1 MFDCGMPRLA
11 LSAFCAAPVLALLAH
26 LAVPSTAAACGGTFC
41 DGGGPQG
48 GMPVDQTG
56 ETIVFAQGG
65 GFVEAHVQINY
76 DGGDADQFSWIVPVP
91 VVPEIEVGSLAFIN
105 SLRNATVPSYGIVN
119 GTNEC
124 TSGTAT
130 GLSTGFITD
139 PDGGGASIDPD
150 VEVLELSTAG
160 AFEYVI
166 LQGGTSATMMA
177 WLADNGYAPN
187 PLAPNLFDEYIDEGS
202 VFVAFRLR
210 HLAGIEDLH
219 PIVIR
224 YEGDEPCIPLR
235 LTAVAAKNDM
245 DIRAIFLGESR
256 VLPTNYRH
264 VRLNN
269 LQLDWLQR
277 APEYPD
283 VVSAALDEAGGR
295 AFVTEYAGNS
305 SVVDPT
311 PVDATAFDANAF
323 LGVDPVGVVDIL
335 EAQGLVICTD
345 TCDYTHELV
354 PVLLRE
360 FIPAPAG
367 VDASALYACLSC
379 YERLLDLS
387 AWDEAAFI
395 ARYREYISDPMV
407 HATDL
412 LDTWPYLTRLYSRI
426 SPAEMT
432 SDPMFAEVEGL
443 GPVPNV
449 LGAQRNTDTCC
460 NDTVILPDGANVRL
474 SNTGS
479 WPAWSEDM
487 PNAAVIQQYQPGGPP
502 ADEVNNLSA
511 INASLNQ
518 YNASIDAML
527 ECFGGSTGGSSSSDG
542 GSDSTD
548 AGDDTADSGSPGST
562 TGMSSGGTSTGDAPG
577 ALDDDG
583 GCRTGGG
590 GSGWLAMLLGFA
602 LAATRRRRR

>member
-1 MFDCGMPRLA
+1 
-11 LSAFCAAPVLALLAH
+11 
-26 LAVPSTAAACGGTFC
+26 
-41 DGGGPQG
+41 
-48 GMPVDQTG
+48 MPVDQTG

-105 SLRNATVPSYGIVN
+105 SLRTATVPSYGIVN

-124 TSGTAT
+124 DGGAT

-139 PDGGGASIDPD
+139 PDGGGVSIDPGVD
-150 VEVLELSTAG
+150 VIELSTAG
-160 AFEYVI
+160 SFEYAI
-166 LQGGTSATMMA
+166 LQGGTSTTMMQ
-177 WLADNGYAPN
+177 WLEANGYAPN
-187 PLAPNLFDEYIDEGS
+187 PLAPDLFDAYINEGS

-219 PIVIR
+219 PVVIR

-235 LTAVAAKNDM
+235 LTAVAAKEDM

-269 LQLDWLQR
+269 LQLNWLQQSPNYR
-277 APEYPD
+277 D

-295 AFVTEYAGNS
+295 GFVTEYAGNS

-311 PVDATAFDANAF
+311 PVDASLFDPDAFIGA
-323 LGVDPVGVVDIL
+323 DPLSVVEIL
-335 EAQGLVICTD
+335 KVQGLVICTD
-345 TCDYTHELV
+345 TCEYTHELI

-360 FIPAPAG
+360 FFPAPTG
-367 VDASALYACLSC
+367 IDPNTLYACLSC
-379 YERLLDLS
+379 YERLVDLS
-387 AWDEAAFI
+387 GWDEAAFI
-395 ARYREYISDPMV
+395 QRYREYISGPMD

-412 LDTWPYLTRLYSRI
+412 LETWPYLTRLYSRI
-426 SPAEMT
+426 SPSEMT
-432 SDPMFAEVEGL
+432 TDPMFAEVEGL
-443 GPVPNV
+443 GPIPNI
-449 LGAQRNTDTCC
+449 LGAQRNTDACC
-460 NDTVILPDGANVRL
+460 NDSVVLPDGATVRL
-474 SNTGS
+474 NAGN
-479 WPAWSEDM
+479 WPGWGKDM

-502 ADEVNNLSA
+502 ADEVNNLAA
-511 INASLNQ
+511 INAALNAHNQ
-518 YNASIDAML
+518 AVKVPQQCDGETDGPMGSTGTEGDSGVL
-527 ECFGGSTGGSSSSDG
+527 SGGGSTSGPAT
-542 GSDSTD
+542 SDSASP
-548 AGDDTADSGSPGST
+548 AGDT
-562 TGMSSGGTSTGDAPG
+562 SSGAAPG

-583 GCRTGGG
+583 GCRSGGG
-590 GSGWLAMLLGFA
+590 GSGWLATLLGIA

>member
-1 MFDCGMPRLA
+1 M
-11 LSAFCAAPVLALLAH
+11 
-26 LAVPSTAAACGGTFC
+26 
-41 DGGGPQG
+41 G

-105 SLRNATVPSYGIVN
+105 SLRSATVPSYGIVN
-119 GTNEC
+119 GANEC
-124 TSGTAT
+124 PGQGT
-130 GLSTGFITD
+130 GISTGFITD
-139 PDGGGASIDPD
+139 PDGGGASGDPD

-166 LQGGTSATMMA
+166 LQGGTSTTMMQ
-177 WLADNGYAPN
+177 WLEANGYAPN
-187 PLAPNLFDEYIDEGS
+187 PLAPGLFDAYIEEGS

-224 YEGDEPCIPLR
+224 YEGNEPCIPLR
-235 LTAVAAKNDM
+235 LTAVAAKEDM

-277 APEYPD
+277 APDYPE

-295 AFVTEYAGNS
+295 GFVTEFAGNS
-305 SVVDPT
+305 SVVD
-311 PVDATAFDANAF
+311 ATTVAPGSFDPDDF
-323 LGVDPVGVVDIL
+323 IGIDPITVVDVL
-335 EAQGLVICTD
+335 EAQGLMICTD
-345 TCDYTHELV
+345 TCEYTHELV
-354 PVLLRE
+354 PILLRE
-360 FIPAPAG
+360 FIPTPTGADPNAF
-367 VDASALYACLSC
+367 YACLSC
-379 YERLLDLS
+379 YERLLDFS
-387 AWDEAAFI
+387 GWDEAAFI
-395 ARYREYISDPMV
+395 ERYRETISDPMV
-407 HATDL
+407 HASDL
-412 LDTWPYLTRLYSRI
+412 LQTWPYLTRLYSRI
-426 SPAEMT
+426 SPSEMT

-443 GPVPNV
+443 DPVPNV
-449 LGAQRNTDTCC
+449 LGAQRNTDACC

-479 WPAWSEDM
+479 WPTWSDDM
-487 PNAAVIQQYQPGGPP
+487 PSAAVVQQYQPGGPP
-502 ADEVNNLSA
+502 ADEVNNLAA
-511 INASLNQ
+511 INTELNG
-518 YNASIDAML
+518 YNASIEGRLGCD
-527 ECFGGSTGGSSSSDG
+527 GGSSSGGSSGG
-542 GSDSTD
+542 GSDSTG
-548 AGDDTADSGSPGST
+548 AGGGTTTSGAQGST
-562 TGMSSGGTSTGDAPG
+562 TGVSSGGSSTGSVPG

-590 GSGWLAMLLGFA
+590 DSGWLATLLAFV

>member
-1 MFDCGMPRLA
+1 M
-11 LSAFCAAPVLALLAH
+11 
-26 LAVPSTAAACGGTFC
+26 
-41 DGGGPQG
+41 

-91 VVPEIEVGSLAFIN
+91 VVPEIEVGSLSFIN
-105 SLRNATVPSYGIVN
+105 ALRSATVPSYGIVN
-119 GTNEC
+119 GANEC
-124 TSGTAT
+124 PGQGT
-130 GLSTGFITD
+130 GVSSGFISD
-139 PDGGGASIDPD
+139 PDGGGGSIDPD

-166 LQGGTSATMMA
+166 LQGGTSTTMMQ
-177 WLADNGYAPN
+177 WLEANGYAPN
-187 PLAPNLFDEYIDEGS
+187 PRAPELFDAYIAEGS

-224 YEGDEPCIPLR
+224 YEGNEPCIPLR
-235 LTAVAAKNDM
+235 LTAVAAKEDM
-245 DIRAIFLGESR
+245 DIRAIFLGEAR

-277 APEYPD
+277 APDYPE

-295 AFVTEYAGNS
+295 GFITEFAGS
-305 SVVDPT
+305 SAVVDASA
-311 PVDATAFDANAF
+311 VDPGAFDPDDF
-323 LGVDPVGVVDIL
+323 IGIDPITVVDVL
-335 EAQGLVICTD
+335 EAQGLVVCTD
-345 TCDYTHELV
+345 TCEYTHELV
-354 PVLLRE
+354 PILLRE
-360 FIPAPAG
+360 FVPTPNGADP
-367 VDASALYACLSC
+367 SALYACLSC
-379 YERLLDLS
+379 YERVLDLS
-387 AWDEAAFI
+387 GWDEAAFI
-395 ARYREYISDPMV
+395 ERYREYISDPMV

-412 LDTWPYLTRLYSRI
+412 LESWPYLTRLYSRI
-426 SPAEMT
+426 SPTEMT

-449 LGAQRNTDTCC
+449 LGAQRDTDACC

-474 SNTGS
+474 SNSGS
-479 WPAWSEDM
+479 WPSWGKDIPS
-487 PNAAVIQQYQPGGPP
+487 AAVIQQYQPGAPP
-502 ADEVNNLSA
+502 ADETNNLSA
-511 INASLNQ
+511 INAALNA
-518 YNASIDAML
+518 YNASVDARL
-527 ECFGGSTGGSSSSDG
+527 GCDGEGSSGGTSGGEGDSTGAGANTTTSG
-542 GSDSTD
+542 GAS
-548 AGDDTADSGSPGST
+548 AST
-562 TGMSSGGTSTGDAPG
+562 TGDMSSGGTSGTAGPG

-590 GSGWLAMLLGFA
+590 GGFQGLAALLGVA

>member
-1 MFDCGMPRLA
+1 
-11 LSAFCAAPVLALLAH
+11 
-26 LAVPSTAAACGGTFC
+26 
-41 DGGGPQG
+41 
-48 GMPVDQTG
+48 MPVDQTG

-91 VVPEIEVGSLAFIN
+91 VVPEIDVGSLAFIN
-105 SLRNATVPSYGIVN
+105 SLRAATVPSYGIVN

-124 TSGTAT
+124 DSGTQT

-139 PDGGGASIDPD
+139 PDGGGVSVEPGVD
-150 VEVLELSTAG
+150 VIELSTAG
-160 AFEYVI
+160 SFEYAI
-166 LQGGTSATMMA
+166 LQGGTSTTMMQ
-177 WLADNGYAPN
+177 WLEANGYAPN
-187 PLAPNLFDEYIDEGS
+187 PLAPDLFDAYINEGS

-235 LTAVAAKNDM
+235 LTAVAAKEDM

-269 LQLDWLQR
+269 LQLNWLQQSPNY
-277 APEYPD
+277 PE

-311 PVDATAFDANAF
+311 PVDASAFDPDDFIGA
-323 LGVDPVGVVDIL
+323 DPLSVVEIL
-335 EAQGLVICTD
+335 KEQGLVVCTD
-345 TCDYTHELV
+345 TCEYTHELV

-360 FIPAPAG
+360 FFPAPAG
-367 VDASALYACLSC
+367 IDPNTLYACLSC
-379 YERLLDLS
+379 YERLVDLS
-387 AWDEAAFI
+387 GWDEATFI
-395 ARYREYISDPMV
+395 GRYREYISDPMN

-412 LDTWPYLTRLYSRI
+412 LETWPYLTRLYSRI
-426 SPAEMT
+426 SPSEMT
-432 SDPMFAEVEGL
+432 ADPMFAEVEGL
-443 GPVPNV
+443 GPIPNV
-449 LGAQRNTDTCC
+449 LGAQRNTDVCC
-460 NDTVILPDGANVRL
+460 NDSVILPDGANVRL
-474 SNTGS
+474 LSGNWPS
-479 WPAWSEDM
+479 WDADM

-502 ADEVNNLSA
+502 ADEINNLTA
-511 INASLNQ
+511 INTALNA
-518 YNASIDAML
+518 YNQSVEAQVVCDGETDGTVGTST
-527 ECFGGSTGGSSSSDG
+527 TGGDSDPSSG
-542 GSDSTD
+542 G
-548 AGDDTADSGSPGST
+548 ADSGSPGTSSAT
-562 TGMSSGGTSTGDAPG
+562 NGVSSGGSSSGGAPG

-583 GCRTGGG
+583 GCRTGGD
-590 GSGWLAMLLGFA
+590 GSGWLATLFGIA

>member
-1 MFDCGMPRLA
+1 M
-11 LSAFCAAPVLALLAH
+11 
-26 LAVPSTAAACGGTFC
+26 
-41 DGGGPQG
+41 G

-56 ETIVFAQGG
+56 ETIVFVQGG

-105 SLRNATVPSYGIVN
+105 SLRSATVPSYGIVN
-119 GTNEC
+119 GANEC
-124 TSGTAT
+124 PGQGT
-130 GLSTGFITD
+130 GLSSGFITD
-139 PDGGGASIDPD
+139 PDGGGASVDPD
-150 VEVLELSTAG
+150 VEVLQLSTAG
-160 AFEYVI
+160 AFEYVV
-166 LQGGTSATMMA
+166 LQGGTSTTMMQ
-177 WLADNGYAPN
+177 WLEANGYAPN
-187 PLAPNLFDEYIDEGS
+187 PLAPDLFDAYIEEGS

-224 YEGDEPCIPLR
+224 YEGNEPCIPLR
-235 LTAVAAKNDM
+235 LTAVAATEDM

-277 APEYPD
+277 APDYAD
-283 VVSAALDEAGGR
+283 VVSAALDEAGGQG
-295 AFVTEYAGNS
+295 FVTEFAGNS

-311 PVDATAFDANAF
+311 TVAPGSFDPDDF
-323 LGVDPVGVVDIL
+323 IGIDPITVVDIL

-345 TCDYTHELV
+345 TCEYTHELV
-354 PVLLRE
+354 PILLRE
-360 FIPAPAG
+360 FIPTPTG
-367 VDASALYACLSC
+367 TDPSAFYACLSC
-379 YERLLDLS
+379 YERLLDFS
-387 AWDEAAFI
+387 GWDEAAFI
-395 ARYREYISDPMV
+395 ERYREYISDPML
-407 HATDL
+407 HAADL
-412 LDTWPYLTRLYSRI
+412 LETWPYLTRLYSRI
-426 SPAEMT
+426 SPSEMT

-449 LGAQRNTDTCC
+449 LGAQRNTDACC

-479 WPAWSEDM
+479 WPSWGDDM
-487 PNAAVIQQYQPGGPP
+487 PSAAVIQQYQPGGPP
-502 ADEVNNLSA
+502 ADEINNLPE
-511 INASLNQ
+511 INVALNG
-518 YNASIDAML
+518 YNASVDGRL
-527 ECFGGSTGGSSSSDG
+527 GCDGGSSSG
-542 GSDSTD
+542 GSSSGGGDSTGG
-548 AGDDTADSGSPGST
+548 GDNPTTSGAPGST
-562 TGMSSGGTSTGDAPG
+562 TGVSSGGSSTGGAPG

-590 GSGWLAMLLGFA
+590 DSGWLATLLGFA